1 MTIDLSQIEQ
11 QILMLLAGLILA
23 ILTVAAKRFMSW
35 LGVKNADAQMAQLDD
50 VAGKALSYG
59 VTQAQATIKAKGW
72 DHADVKNQVV
82 ATAAQYAVQKFPET
96 LAGAGIDTSSL
107 NAAADSLQGVLQRK
121 FPEVA
126 AVMVASPATPPGPP
140 PLAPVPVSTS

>member
-1 MTIDLSQIEQ
+1 MTLDLSQIEQ
-11 QILMLLAGLILA
+11 QVLMLIAGLILA

-35 LGVKNADAQMAQLDD
+35 LGIKQTDAQMAQLDD

-72 DHADVKNQVV
+72 DHVDAQNQVV
-82 ATAAQYAVQKFPET
+82 AMAAQYAVQKFPD
-96 LAGAGIDTSSL
+96 AVKAAGIDTSSL
-107 NAAADSLQGVLQRK
+107 TAAIAGLEGVLQRK

-126 AVMVASPATPPGPP
+126 AVMVTSPATPPGPP
-140 PLAPVPVSTS
+140 PLAPVPAA